1 MQLTEYPNT
10 KWNSEFNW
18 HNLQV
23 RGGMGSLEFCI
34 AQPQHVVEGNLY
46 SIIM

>member
-1 MQLTEYPNT
+1 LGEGGKELYTSNMQLTEYTNT

-23 RGGMGSLEFCI
+23 RGGMGSL
-34 AQPQHVVEGNLY
+34 
-46 SIIM
+46 